1 MASAFAQLASQAH
14 TSLEGVF
21 GDVVSIDGISGVAI
35 VTPQDDMMLAGGVE
49 MIGGAHLLF
58 READFPDVAVQQDVV
73 HGDKEY
79 LLIELDD
86 VDTAGIRHARLAP
99 A

>member
-1 MASAFAQLASQAH
+1 MSAFAQLASQAH
-14 TSLEGVF
+14 SVLEGVF
-21 GDVVSIDGISGVAI
+21 GDVVSIDGIPGVAI
-35 VTPQDDMMLAGGVE
+35 VTPQDDMMLANGIE
-49 MIGGAHLLF
+49 MVGGAHLLF
-58 READFPDVAVQQDVV
+58 RDADFPDAAVQQDVV

-79 LLIELDD
+79 TLIELDD